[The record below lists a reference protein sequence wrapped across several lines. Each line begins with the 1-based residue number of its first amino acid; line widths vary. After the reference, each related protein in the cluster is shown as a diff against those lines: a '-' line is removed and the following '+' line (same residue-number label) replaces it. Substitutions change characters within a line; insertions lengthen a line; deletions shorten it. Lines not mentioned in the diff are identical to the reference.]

1 MHAIKETWEILLSV
15 IRFSTRSIT
24 DDDND
29 ESDGIKQRKR

>member
-15 IRFSTRSIT
+15 IRFSTGS